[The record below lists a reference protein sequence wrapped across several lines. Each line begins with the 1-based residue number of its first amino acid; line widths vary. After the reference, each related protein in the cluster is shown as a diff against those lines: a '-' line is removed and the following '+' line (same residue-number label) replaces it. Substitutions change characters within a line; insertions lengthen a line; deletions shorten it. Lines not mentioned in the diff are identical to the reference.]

1 MKQFTDKSQ
10 TDKLMELGLPIPQ
23 VYTIPTLSG
32 AFVGY
37 YTIGELISFLP
48 KQIKYEGITYSRV
61 VDIEEVN
68 YYSWESEVYYRDFSV
83 STKELIDSL
92 YKACI
97 ELLNCSNED
106 TIGAIETGLDSV
118 DQAWDEWVDR
128 YKNKNN

>member
-32 AFVGY
+32 HFVGY

-68 YYSWESEVYYRDFSV
+68 YYSWESEVYYRDFAV

-97 ELLNCSNED
+97 ELLNCSSN
-106 TIGAIETGLDSV
+106 
-118 DQAWDEWVDR
+118 
-128 YKNKNN
+128 